1 MDHQSPHLQNPES
14 DQNRSP
20 ESQPPN
26 QLSQSGEIPGA
37 DAAKA
42 ESQPER
48 RHRRS
53 RLEDRR
59 ADSRAGKNSRNPSKG
74 KSKLTMI
81 QQTDRIVLWGCYFLG
96 ALVVFAGGF
105 YMGQKSGHHTDMEN
119 QVAQQDAAFPS
130 PETDALLDAGFE
142 AFQKGS
148 YRDAMENF
156 QHVLDKQPTLVGLDY
171 LIAES
176 AYLAGEKALAEEA
189 AGHALSKNE
198 SVEQARVLL
207 SLIDLDKSN
216 SAGDGTQ
223 QLADP
228 KVTAESAIK
237 QLVAS
242 HLAEAKGYG
251 LWGDFLRSNGSY
263 RSAADILHKG
273 VLRADTDAS
282 RDLLSAK
289 EQIARF
295 QDNPPTTV
303 PSLSEVTSMS
313 GEQALV
319 AALAALQ
326 KHQVEEAVS
335 FLEHAR
341 DLYSPLIFQKLM
353 KDVAFADYSKD
364 PQLKQFFNAR

>member
-1 MDHQSPHLQNPES
+1 MDYQSPHPQTPDSYQNQPSE
-14 DQNRSP
+14 N
-20 ESQPPN
+20 QPPI
-26 QLSQSGEIPGA
+26 QPSQAGTIPGP
-37 DAAKA
+37 DAVNP

-48 RHRRS
+48 RRRRS
-53 RLEDRR
+53 RQEDHRS
-59 ADSRAGKNSRNPSKG
+59 ASRVGKNSRHQAKG
-74 KSKLTMI
+74 NSRLTTI
-81 QQTDRIVLWGCYFLG
+81 QKTERIVLWGCYFLG

-105 YMGQKSGHHTDMEN
+105 YVGQKSGHHAEMEN
-119 QVAQQDAAFPS
+119 DVVQQDAAFPS
-130 PETDALLDAGFE
+130 PETDALLDVGFE

-148 YRDAMENF
+148 YRDAMEDF

-176 AYLAGEKALAEEA
+176 AYLAGEKVLAGEA

-207 SLIDLDKSN
+207 ALLDLDKSN

-263 RSAADILHKG
+263 RSAADTLHKG
-273 VLRADTDAS
+273 VLRADPDAS

-295 QDNPPTTV
+295 QDNPPKAV
-303 PSLSEVTSMS
+303 PSLSEMTSMS

-319 AALAALQ
+319 AALAALK
-326 KHQVEEAVS
+326 KHQEEDAVS
-335 FLEHAR
+335 FLERAR
-341 DLYSPLIFQKLM
+341 DLFSPLTFQKLM